1 MDGLGSPGACTVA
14 SVMFQIFVTLWTVAH
29 QVPLSLGLSRKE
41 YWNGLPCPPPED
53 LLDSGVEP
61 VFLVSPALADG
72 GSLPLVP
79 PGKPLEGIMLSE
91 ISQIEKGKYCMLSLM
106 CGI

>member
-61 VFLVSPALADG
+61 VPAALG
-72 GSLPLVP
+72 TPSLNHWTTREVQKLFHRWN
-79 PGKPLEGIMLSE
+79 LSDE
-91 ISQIEKGKYCMLSLM
+91 QICLSL
-106 CGI
+106 IHFIQSAHTY